1 MRALHLPPPL
11 LYPSPLAGDIRKVK
25 VGNDGTA
32 HALYEFKPRPEL
44 TTAVSVQINTI
55 DMSAPKMGFAV
66 EYNP

>member
-1 MRALHLPPPL
+1 
-11 LYPSPLAGDIRKVK
+11 VK